1 MLLISKLS
9 YFPSQGFFVSGPS
22 RPPTALFRLS
32 GSRTTLVMLL
42 LIETGTGGSVWMTML
57 AAVGNKN

>member
-22 RPPTALFRLS
+22 KAPTALFRLS

>member
-1 MLLISKLS
+1 MLLSSKLS

-22 RPPTALFRLS
+22 KPLIALFRLS